1 MDLEIKQKLTS
12 NWFKS
17 LQEMFCKTIS
27 DFEKNKI
34 SFKSTSWKRN
44 LKKDEGGGEY
54 RILKDG
60 KIFDKVG
67 VNFFKSLRKISKT
80 ISKKYSWCSKKSK
93 ILGFWYFCSYAHE
106 KPFNPRNAL
115 QY

>member
-34 SFKSTSWKRN
+34 SFKSTTWKRN

-54 RILKDG
+54 RILKNG
-60 KIFDKVG
+60 KIAQ
-67 VNFFKSLRKISKT
+67 KS
-80 ISKKYSWCSKKSK
+80 
-93 ILGFWYFCSYAHE
+93 H
-106 KPFNPRNAL
+106 PPQPRPASQLNSTPVVH
-115 QY
+115 